1 MDSDDELNVEGK
13 SCPMP
18 LFLTKKK
25 LKSMG
30 SGKTLKLIGDFL
42 PAKENIVEFLEK
54 EGHDI
59 LDLQEVNDPY
69 KFTIYIKK
77 A

>member
-1 MDSDDELNVEGK
+1 
-13 SCPMP
+13 
-18 LFLTKKK
+18 
-25 LKSMG
+25 
-30 SGKTLKLIGDFL
+30 LKLIGDFL

>member
-1 MDSDDELNVEGK
+1 MKSDEIIDVMGK

-25 LKSMG
+25 LKSMEI
-30 SGKTLKLIGDFL
+30 GKILKITGDFL
-42 PAKENIVEFLEK
+42 PAKENIIKFLEK
-54 EGHDI
+54 GGYKI
-59 LDLQEVNDPY
+59 LNLEEERDPY
-69 KFTIYIKK
+69 KFTIFLEK

>member
-25 LKSMG
+25 LKPMG

-54 EGHDI
+54 EGHKI
-59 LDLQEVNDPY
+59 LNLEEERDPY
-69 KFTIYIKK
+69 KFNIFLEK